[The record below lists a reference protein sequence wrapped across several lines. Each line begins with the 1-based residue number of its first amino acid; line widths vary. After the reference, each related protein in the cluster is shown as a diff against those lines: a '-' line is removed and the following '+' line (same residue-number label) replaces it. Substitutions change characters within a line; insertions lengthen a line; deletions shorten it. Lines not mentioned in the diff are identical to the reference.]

1 MKFPYSKYNSGAK
14 ETTHDN
20 RTNVNTIQIMF
31 QTQFVI
37 TCHKQVCH
45 DITKIYF
52 FHVNE
57 FVQTGNI
64 RNKKSEYAYVPTL
77 LDSMSN

>member
-57 FVQTGNI
+57 SKLATFVT
-64 RNKKSEYAYVPTL
+64 RNLNMHMSL
-77 LDSMSN
+77 LY